1 MGRLDT
7 IISPPGTVAE
17 PSSAT
22 VNPFVADVCRTPWE
36 TGPSV
41 DGLNDDVLDQLIDAV
56 ESPKGGPLM
65 LLTAPRAGYGKTHLL
80 GRVAA
85 ATGDQATMVSLAF
98 KSGDTLTLPTITR
111 RGLDSLANAAGPME
125 GWSRLRETSAG
136 VVAWLMHRLISSGR
150 LPSANPDQALR
161 VLAGPVEEIF
171 DEQGSARLIG
181 EWLRKHQDSLRGPMA
196 AQAARMVPVRADLL
210 QAWLEPL
217 MEQAFEGG
225 ASGLGAMH
233 DLAEQDAK
241 TGVPVWLR
249 LLAVWRPVVLL
260 VDHLDGFYRNAQAG
274 VTIATLLMDLVDSHG
289 VHVLLSLNQDVWQAT
304 FGHHLPSALEDRLT
318 ASQVL
323 LRGLGEKD
331 ATVLLR
337 MRLNQAGVP
346 EGEAH
351 AFESFLNLHV
361 HFLGRPVGSVSAR
374 SFLRH
379 CARQWEIFRLS
390 PPGAVAEQ
398 TAPTGI
404 LPFPDLAETPP
415 QAGTHGTNGTHEPV
429 IGTLENLPT
438 LDMGGRM
445 ASFFDADTAGQVLRI
460 AEVLKEPKPALP
472 QDEPPQASAPVPP
485 PATTEEPPPPTAPLT
500 PLIASQPAIEPSAE
514 TNESPPGVADASP
527 PGWQPASLASLAAP
541 APPSLLLD
549 EPSPAPPQ
557 TAPVADANTARAE
570 DWSSMAAPLQPPPQR
585 PVAPSADAF
594 VKLREMLGRLRAPG
608 AGGAQGMPAQAPLP
622 SQTAETKN
630 DGLLG
635 RFESLRHLL
644 AQEAQAQPLDLARLS
659 DLVRLAG
666 RRFPLVRY
674 SEHEL
679 PGLTGRQ
686 VMYWSL
692 QGMDILFGLASFTD
706 APYWRTLASYAAG
719 RMADHASQ
727 AEREG
732 RAPVRLKI
740 VTFKTDR
747 ESFALQ
753 TLLQSQAVPLPLQET
768 LDVVHLDGGSVASL
782 YAMQRIIKEAEAG
795 TLQAEPNQV
804 MTVLARELDFF
815 WKRVTRPG

>member
-1 MGRLDT
+1 MGRLDS

-98 KSGDTLTLPTITR
+98 KSGDSLTLPTITH

-136 VVAWLMHRLISSGR
+136 VVACLMHRLISSGR

-196 AQAARMVPVRADLL
+196 AQAARLVPVRADLL
-210 QAWLEPL
+210 QAWLDAL
-217 MEQAFEGG
+217 LEQAFEGG
-225 ASGLGAMH
+225 ASGLGDMH

-241 TGVPVWLR
+241 TGLPVWLR

-331 ATVLLR
+331 ATTLLR
-337 MRLNQAGVP
+337 MRLQQAGVQ
-346 EGEAH
+346 ETEAH
-351 AFESFLNLHV
+351 AFETFLNLHV

-398 TAPTGI
+398 VGTPGI
-404 LPFPDLAETPP
+404 LPFPDLAENPP
-415 QAGTHGTNGTHEPV
+415 TAGSHGTNGAHEPGV
-429 IGTLENLPT
+429 GTLENLPT

-472 QDEPPQASAPVPP
+472 QDEPAPATASAPPSEPTPTAPVPP
-485 PATTEEPPPPTAPLT
+485 EEPPPA
-500 PLIASQPAIEPSAE
+500 
-514 TNESPPGVADASP
+514 
-527 PGWQPASLASLAAP
+527 WQPASLAPTAALT
-541 APPSLLLD
+541 PPSLLLD
-549 EPSPAPPQ
+549 EPPAQPPQ
-557 TAPVADANTARAE
+557 TPPPADANGGRAE
-570 DWSSMAAPLQPPPQR
+570 DWSSGPAPLQTPLQR

-608 AGGAQGMPAQAPLP
+608 GGGPQGMTTQATLP
-622 SQTAETKN
+622 GQATETKN

-635 RFESLRHLL
+635 RFDSLRHLL
-644 AQEAQAQPLDLARLS
+644 AQEAQAQPLDLTRLA

-753 TLLQSQAVPLPLQET
+753 TLLQSQAVPLPLQEA